1 MSALSRAA
9 KFPLETAAFGPAYG
23 YLKYLI
29 RSPEPLPAE
38 ATWKL
43 ITQEISPAFNWVRQH
58 YPPAFTRSWLIR
70 AKMRQ
75 DHAKGIAEHYDVSN
89 AFYELFLDDRFMFYT
104 CADFSTGKETIEEA
118 QTIKADHLMSLIEPE
133 AGQKILELGCG
144 WGAMLKRIHQT
155 TGDKANLHGFTL
167 SREQVEYNNENN
179 GFNVEFRNFITCDY
193 PPETYD
199 RIYSIGAW
207 EHVRPDDIAPLMKKL
222 YAALKPGGR
231 LVQHFFCRTERQL
244 PATAII
250 GQIFFPGSLNAAYAD
265 HVRWNEAAGFRI
277 THRSIHDYRP
287 TLRAWFDKLVN
298 NRERA
303 IELVGVETYN
313 RYLVFFPSAYRYFN
327 DGVGMLVRWVMEKPA
342 TTAPPHP

>member
-144 WGAMLKRIHQT
+144 WGCDAQT
-155 TGDKANLHGFTL
+155 HPSD
-167 SREQVEYNNENN
+167 
-179 GFNVEFRNFITCDY
+179 
-193 PPETYD
+193 D
-199 RIYSIGAW
+199 R
-207 EHVRPDDIAPLMKKL
+207 R
-222 YAALKPGGR
+222 
-231 LVQHFFCRTERQL
+231 
-244 PATAII
+244 
-250 GQIFFPGSLNAAYAD
+250 
-265 HVRWNEAAGFRI
+265 
-277 THRSIHDYRP
+277 
-287 TLRAWFDKLVN
+287 
-298 NRERA
+298 
-303 IELVGVETYN
+303 
-313 RYLVFFPSAYRYFN
+313 
-327 DGVGMLVRWVMEKPA
+327 
-342 TTAPPHP
+342 

>member
-1 MSALSRAA
+1 
-9 KFPLETAAFGPAYG
+9 
-23 YLKYLI
+23 
-29 RSPEPLPAE
+29 
-38 ATWKL
+38 
-43 ITQEISPAFNWVRQH
+43 
-58 YPPAFTRSWLIR
+58 
-70 AKMRQ
+70 
-75 DHAKGIAEHYDVSN
+75 
-89 AFYELFLDDRFMFYT
+89 
-104 CADFSTGKETIEEA
+104 
-118 QTIKADHLMSLIEPE
+118 
-133 AGQKILELGCG
+133 
-144 WGAMLKRIHQT
+144 MLKRIHQT